1 MEETLKQEDLREKMI
16 RDRHKGIACI
26 VLSALCFAFMNVF
39 IRAAGDLP
47 SLQKVFFRNLIAFF
61 AAWFVMRRKHVA
73 FSGKKSNLL
82 LLVCRSMFGLV
93 GMMGNFYAVDH
104 LVLADA
110 SMLNKMSPFFAIL
123 FSLLL
128 LKERIS
134 LVQMAAVT
142 GAFLG
147 SLLII
152 KPTGFDMARFSA
164 LVGLLGGLGAGVAY
178 TFVRLLG
185 TRGEKGPFIVCFF
198 SGFSTLVLLPVLLFD
213 YTPMTLEQLVW
224 LLLAGV
230 AASGGQFGITAAYCY
245 APARDISVYDYSQI
259 VFSAILGFFLF
270 GQMPDVYSWIGYLV
284 ICGMAVWMFFY
295 QKQAIQKQERNG

>member
-123 FSLLL
+123 FSMLI
-128 LKERIS
+128 LKES
-134 LVQMAAVT
+134 LSFKQVAAVL
-142 GAFLG
+142 GAFAG

-152 KPTGFDMARFSA
+152 KPTGFDIQSPAA
-164 LVGLLGGLGAGVAY
+164 AVGLLEGWAPGAP
-178 TFVRLLG
+178 TPL
-185 TRGEKGPFIVCFF
+185 C
-198 SGFSTLVLLPVLLFD
+198 GFW
-213 YTPMTLEQLVW
+213 E
-224 LLLAGV
+224 
-230 AASGGQFGITAAYCY
+230 SGGRQGPLSCAFS
-245 APARDISVYDYSQI
+245 PAFPR
-259 VFSAILGFFLF
+259 
-270 GQMPDVYSWIGYLV
+270 
-284 ICGMAVWMFFY
+284 
-295 QKQAIQKQERNG
+295 

>member
-1 MEETLKQEDLREKMI
+1 MI

-123 FSLLL
+123 FSMLI
-128 LKERIS
+128 LKES
-134 LVQMAAVT
+134 LSFKQVAAVL
-142 GAFLG
+142 GAFAG

-152 KPTGFDMARFSA
+152 KPTGFDIQSPAAA
-164 LVGLLGGLGAGVAY
+164 LPC
-178 TFVRLLG
+178 R
-185 TRGEKGPFIVCFF
+185 R
-198 SGFSTLVLLPVLLFD
+198 
-213 YTPMTLEQLVW
+213 
-224 LLLAGV
+224 
-230 AASGGQFGITAAYCY
+230 
-245 APARDISVYDYSQI
+245 
-259 VFSAILGFFLF
+259 
-270 GQMPDVYSWIGYLV
+270 
-284 ICGMAVWMFFY
+284 
-295 QKQAIQKQERNG
+295 

>member
-26 VLSALCFAFMNVF
+26 VLSALCFAFINVF

-123 FSLLL
+123 FSMLI
-128 LKERIS
+128 LKES
-134 LVQMAAVT
+134 LSFKQVAAVL
-142 GAFLG
+142 GAFAG

-152 KPTGFDMARFSA
+152 KPTGFDIQSPAA
-164 LVGLLGGLGAGVAY
+164 AVGLLGGMGAGIAY
-178 TFVRLLG
+178 TFVRILG
-185 TRGEKGPFIVCFF
+185 KRGEAGPFIVCFF
-198 SGFSTLVLLPVLLFD
+198 SGFSTLMLLPVFILN
-213 YTPMTLEQLVW
+213 YHPMTAWQLGS
-224 LLLAGV
+224 LLMAGV
-230 AASGGQFGITAAYCY
+230 AATGGQFGITAAYCY

-270 GQMPDVYSWIGYLV
+270 GQLPDVYSWMGYGV
-284 ICGMAVWMFFY
+284 ICAMAVWMFFM
-295 QKQAIQKQERNG
+295 ERNGGAKARA